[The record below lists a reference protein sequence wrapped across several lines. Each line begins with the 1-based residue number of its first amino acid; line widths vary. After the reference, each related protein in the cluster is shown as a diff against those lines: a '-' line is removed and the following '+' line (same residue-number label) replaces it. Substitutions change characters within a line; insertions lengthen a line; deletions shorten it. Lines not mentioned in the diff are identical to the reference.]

1 MLTFRLYI
9 ALLVLVFL
17 SLTLADNRFGFL
29 AGIVVTSTLL
39 FLILDIRKDIDD
51 IKRLEAQIASL
62 QTGA

>member
-9 ALLVLVFL
+9 TLLVLVFL
-17 SLTLADNRFGFL
+17 SLILSDNRFCFL
-29 AGIVVTSTLL
+29 ACIVVTSTLL

>member
-9 ALLVLVFL
+9 TLLALVFL
-17 SLTLADNRFGFL
+17 SLILANNRFGGL
-29 AGIVVTSTLL
+29 PAMVVTCTLL
-39 FLILDIRKDIDD
+39 FLILDIGKDIND

>member
-17 SLTLADNRFGFL
+17 SLTLADTRFGFL
-29 AGIVVTSTLL
+29 GGIVVTSTLL

>member
-9 ALLVLVFL
+9 TLLLLVFL
-17 SLTLADNRFGFL
+17 SLIIADNRLGFL

>member
-9 ALLVLVFL
+9 TLLALVFL
-17 SLTLADNRFGFL
+17 SLILANNRFGVL
-29 AGIVVTSTLL
+29 PGMVVTCTLL
-39 FLILDIRKDIDD
+39 FLILYFGKYIND

>member
-9 ALLVLVFL
+9 TLLALVFL
-17 SLTLADNRFGFL
+17 SLIIADNRLGFL

>member
-9 ALLVLVFL
+9 ALLVVVFL
-17 SLTLADNRFGFL
+17 SLILANNRLGLL
-29 AGIVVTSTLL
+29 AGIVVTCTLL
-39 FLILDIRKDIDD
+39 FLILDILKDIHD

>member
-17 SLTLADNRFGFL
+17 SLILADNRFGLL
-29 AGIVVTSTLL
+29 AGIVVMSTLL